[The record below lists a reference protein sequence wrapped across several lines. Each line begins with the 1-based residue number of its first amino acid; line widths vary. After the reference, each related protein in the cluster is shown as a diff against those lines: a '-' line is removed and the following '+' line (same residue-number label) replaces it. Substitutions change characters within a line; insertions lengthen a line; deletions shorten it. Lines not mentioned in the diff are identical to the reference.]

1 MTDIPSPL
9 PQSPLEQRR
18 RERLLARLGKTE
30 EPPPEAPKEK
40 MPRGHAGAIALKAW
54 RDKVAAAKAAGEPL
68 PGKPRGRKPGE
79 QRRPGR
85 KPVPPEERRARAAA
99 YSAEYAAKK
108 RLEGR
113 AGTSYQRKIYS
124 AKEVLEDPERR
135 GGGILSLELPDERR
149 LPIVHVPAA
158 AVPAQGPSDG
168 GTDVAVENDAAPKA
182 ISDADV
188 PPDPKYPKITPQ
200 AVWDLGKLSCTQ
212 EEAAGWFRISP
223 PTFRKLLREHPSLQ
237 EGWDSGQHTGRVSFR
252 RLQLAAAAGGNAA
265 MMIFL
270 GKNLLG
276 QKDNAALQVNTT
288 DGGTDKQ
295 AAVDRLL
302 KAAERMASRGRGE
315 HE

>member
-1 MTDIPSPL
+1 MSDIPSPL
-9 PQSPLEQRR
+9 PTSPLEQRR

-30 EPPPEAPKEK
+30 APPPPKKEK

-79 QRRPGR
+79 QRRSGP

-113 AGTSYQRKIYS
+113 AGTSYQRKIFS
-124 AKEVLEDPERR
+124 AKEVLEDPARR
-135 GGGILSLELPDERR
+135 GGGILSLELPDER
-149 LPIVHVPAA
+149 PAA
-158 AVPAQGPSDG
+158 IVSPQSPSDG
-168 GTDVAVENDAAPKA
+168 SAAVTVADDAAPKVL
-182 ISDADV
+182 SDADV

>member
-1 MTDIPSPL
+1 MSDIPSPL
-9 PQSPLEQRR
+9 PTSPLEQRR
-18 RERLLARLGKTE
+18 RERLLARLGKAP
-30 EPPPEAPKEK
+30 EPKKEK
-40 MPRGHAGAIALKAW
+40 LPRGHAGAIALKAW
-54 RDKVAAAKAAGEPL
+54 RDRQPPKEE
-68 PGKPRGRKPGE
+68 KPPKEKRKPG
-79 QRRPGR
+79 RPPMDPAL
-85 KPVPPEERRARAAA
+85 KILKARENPK
-99 YSAEYAAKK
+99 SH
-108 RLEGR
+108 L
-113 AGTSYQRKIYS
+113 RKIFS
-124 AKEVLEDPERR
+124 AKEVLEDPARR
-135 GGGILSLELPDERR
+135 NGLLDLELPDER
-149 LPIVHVPAA
+149 PAA
-158 AVPAQGPSDG
+158 IVSPQSPSDG
-168 GTDVAVENDAAPKA
+168 STAVTVADDTGPRAFAEAEVA
-182 ISDADV
+182 
-188 PPDPKYPKITPQ
+188 PDPKYPKITPQ

-288 DGGTDKQ
+288 DGGPDKQ